1 MKKLLLFSS
10 IVVLQLSFFSQNY
23 TWVKGTNSA
32 GLPGTY
38 GALNTPAPTN
48 NPGGRHGCAKWVDA
62 AGNLWLFGGEGYSNS
77 TTLCWMNDLWKYD
90 IATNTWTWIRG
101 SNGPNQP
108 GVYGTQG
115 VATATNEPGARE
127 FPACWTDASG
137 NFWMFGGD
145 GWDATNTFG
154 RLGDLW
160 KYNPALNQWTWIK
173 GFNLAMQN
181 GVYGTQ
187 GTPSVTNNPGGRYGT
202 GTWKDAAGDFWMY
215 GGRGFAALGG
225 QGYLND
231 LWKYNVASNQWTWI
245 SGTTLTGQYGLYGT
259 QSVPS
264 VTNAP
269 GARYFPSCWNDAA
282 GNLYL
287 YGGLGFAASAVNY
300 LNDLWIFNPTTL
312 TWNWAS
318 GSNTINAITIYGS
331 QGNYSASTLPGGR
344 MASAA
349 WKDNNGKFWMFG
361 GQGFASNSSQG
372 ELNDLFMYD
381 PLSNQWAWIKGA
393 TTPNQNGIYGTQ
405 GTPALPNT
413 PGARTFNTWWK
424 DLNGNF
430 WLFGGE
436 GYDATSTAADHMNDL
451 WKFGIPC
458 TADSI
463 KALPGKVVCS
473 GVSISFTAMSQVP
486 ANVLW
491 YSTPSSTTSIS
502 AGNVFSTVPLT
513 AISSPSVYSYYAESN
528 SCTLS
533 PRSAVSITVN
543 PLPTI
548 SITGPTLV
556 CASSVNTY
564 TASGASTY
572 TWSTGA
578 TGLTS
583 TINAGVSG
591 YTCTVLGNNS
601 FGCENSVSY
610 VINVLPAPS
619 LSVTS
624 SHSLMCK
631 GETATITA
639 SGAVSYTWTGNITNA
654 SFTVNPA
661 QTTTYTLIATG
672 SNACEAKTTFTQS
685 VKICTGINEMTQDQ
699 LSWQVYPN
707 PTRGDFILELDH
719 YSKDTR
725 LIILNGMGQIVFE
738 QEQLSAITSIHS
750 NLAAGF
756 YYAYVSSDGKKS
768 AAIKLK
774 IEN

>member
-10 IVVLQLSFFSQNY
+10 FVFIQLSFYSQNY
-23 TWVKGTNSA
+23 TWVKGSNTS

-38 GALNTPAPTN
+38 GTPNTPAPTN
-48 NPGGRHGCAKWVDA
+48 NPGGRHGCGKWVDA
-62 AGNLWLFGGEGYSNS
+62 AGNLWMFGGEGYSNS
-77 TTLCWMNDLWKYD
+77 TTLCWMNDLWKYE
-90 IATNTWTWIRG
+90 ISTNTWTWIRG
-101 SNGPNQP
+101 SNAPNQF
-108 GVYGTQG
+108 GAYGIQG

-127 FPACWTDASG
+127 FPVCWTDASG

-145 GWDATNTFG
+145 GWDAINTFG
-154 RLGDLW
+154 RLSDLW
-160 KYNPALNQWTWIK
+160 KYNPSLNQWTWIK

-181 GVYGTQ
+181 GIYGTQ
-187 GTPSVTNNPGGRYGT
+187 GSPALTSNPGGRYGA
-202 GTWKDAAGDFWMY
+202 GTWKDAAGDFWMF
-215 GGRGFAALGG
+215 GGRGFAAAGG

-231 LWKYNVASNQWTWI
+231 LWRYNLASNQWTWM
-245 SGTTLTGQYGLYGT
+245 SGTNVTGQYGLYGT

-269 GARYFPSCWNDAA
+269 GARYFPSCWYDAN

-287 YGGLGFAASAVNY
+287 LGGLGFATSTVNY
-300 LNDLWIFNPTTL
+300 LNDLWKFNPTTL
-312 TWNWAS
+312 TWNWIG
-318 GSNTINAITIYGS
+318 GSSAINATSTFGP
-331 QGNYSASTLPGGR
+331 QGNYSATTFPGAR

-361 GQGFASNSSQG
+361 GQGYSSGYG
-372 ELNDLFMYD
+372 ELNELFMYD
-381 PLSNQWAWIKGA
+381 PLTNQWAWIKGSTA
-393 TTPNQNGIYGTQ
+393 PNQNGTYGTL
-405 GTPALPNT
+405 GAPAVPNT
-413 PGARTFNTWWK
+413 PGARTYNTWWK
-424 DLNGNF
+424 DLTGTF

-436 GYDATSTAADHMNDL
+436 GFDAASTTADHMNDL

-463 KALPGKVVCS
+463 KVLPSKTVCS
-473 GVSISFTAMSQVP
+473 GASLTFTAMSQVP
-486 ANVLW
+486 ANIIW
-491 YSTPSSTTSIS
+491 YNTPSSTASIS
-502 AGNVFSTVPLT
+502 AGTIFSTVPLT

-548 SITGPTLV
+548 SIAGPTLV
-556 CASSVNTY
+556 CSGTLNSY

-578 TGLTS
+578 TGLTG
-583 TINAGVSG
+583 TISSGVSG

-601 FGCENSVSY
+601 FGCENSVNF
-610 VINVLPAPS
+610 VISVLPAPS
-619 LSVTS
+619 LSITS

-639 SGAVSYTWTGNITNA
+639 SGAISYTWTGNITSA

-661 QTTTYTLIATG
+661 QTTSYTLIATG

-685 VKICTGINEMTQDQ
+685 VKLCTGITELSNSELDWQ
-699 LSWQVYPN
+699 LYPN
-707 PTRGDFILELDH
+707 PSQGNLSLFLNP
-719 YSKDTR
+719 SKIATR
-725 LIILNGMGQIVFE
+725 LVILNSLGQIVFE
-738 QEQLSAITSIHS
+738 QNLLSTFTTINT
-750 NLAAGF
+750 NLAAGL
-756 YYAYVSSDGKKS
+756 YYAYVSGDGIKS
-768 AAIKLK
+768 ATIKLK
-774 IEN
+774 IEH